1 MIGAHWS
8 CTNSTLVRD
17 LVDSD
22 LTVSCHG
29 SLRSTLAGT
38 PVEALLSE
46 TVVVNLANPNHL
58 TVEVS
63 FDISFLKLRF
73 KKVLKHFICAFRAG
87 RLTSN
92 TSK

>member
-8 CTNSTLVRD
+8 CTNSNLVRD

-46 TVVVNLANPNHL
+46 TVVVNLANPSQFK
-58 TVEVS
+58 VEVC
-63 FDISFLKLRF
+63 FHFSFLKLRLKT
-73 KKVLKHFICAFRAG
+73 KKSKKAFYPCIQSR
-87 RLTSN
+87 
-92 TSK
+92 